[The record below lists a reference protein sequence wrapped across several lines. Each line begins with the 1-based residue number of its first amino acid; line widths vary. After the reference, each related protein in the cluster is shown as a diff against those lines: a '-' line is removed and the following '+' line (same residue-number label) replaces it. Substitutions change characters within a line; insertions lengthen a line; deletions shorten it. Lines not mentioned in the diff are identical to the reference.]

1 MDMNKVI
8 RAGIKILLALTP
20 ILLSA
25 NYSWAAYPDKPIVY
39 VAPYLAGGTN
49 DGLARLI
56 AKQLGA
62 KLGQSVI
69 VENRAG
75 AGGTIG
81 AGYVAN
87 SKPDGYTLLNASV
100 TNLATAPQLIK
111 ANFDPFKD
119 FVSIAHIGG
128 SRSVIAVNPNLPI
141 TTFAGLI
148 DYAKKNPGKLT
159 YGSSG
164 NGSPGNITMEYIK
177 LLSGIDIRHVPYKGS
192 SQALTDA
199 MGGTVDLVC
208 DPLANTFVKSGK
220 LRALA
225 FLGSPEAPDLPG
237 IPSLKKFYP
246 QWNFSGSFVVVAPSK
261 TPPEVVN
268 LLRQTFNEILKDP
281 EVIKAINDLGVSPG
295 IMTTA
300 ETDDLIKGTYLTSQK
315 IIEKAKIS
323 AE

>member
-1 MDMNKVI
+1 MAMNKFI
-8 RAGIKILLALTP
+8 RVGIKIFLVLSP
-20 ILLSA
+20 ILLLA
-25 NYSWAAYPDKPIVY
+25 QYSIAAYPDKPIIY

-49 DGLARLI
+49 DALARLMS
-56 AKQLGA
+56 KQLGA

-81 AGYVAN
+81 AAYVAN

-100 TNLATAPQLIK
+100 TNIATAPQLVK

-141 TTFAGLI
+141 TSFTGLI
-148 DYAKKNPGKLT
+148 EYAKKNPGKLT

-164 NGSPGNITMEYIK
+164 NGSPGHITMEYIK

-208 DPLANTFVKSGK
+208 DPLANTYVKSGK
-220 LRALA
+220 LRALT
-225 FLGSPEAPDLPG
+225 FLGATEAPDLPG
-237 IPSLKKFYP
+237 VPPLKKFYP
-246 QWNFSGSFVVVAPSK
+246 QWNFSGSYVVVAPSK

-268 LLRQTFNEILKDP
+268 LLRQTFNEILKEPD
-281 EVIKAINDLGVSPG
+281 VIKAINDLGVSPS
-295 IMTTA
+295 IMTPA
-300 ETDDLIKGTYLTSQK
+300 QTDDLIMGTYITSQK